1 MKLSVAHWANILV
14 RPVMHMNMHKLRIL
28 RSIMSIYEKLTKV
41 MSDRDVDAYVELI
54 HEDAE
59 IVFHKSGNKF
69 SKSEWA
75 SMVTGMMGNPK
86 FINDSSRCVY
96 ENDDIL
102 VSHDFMS
109 YPDDTKEAVMLVC
122 MLKDGKII
130 HMETGATPLN

>member
-1 MKLSVAHWANILV
+1 
-14 RPVMHMNMHKLRIL
+14 
-28 RSIMSIYEKLTKV
+28 MSIYEKLTKV

-59 IVFHKSGNKF
+59 SVFHKSGNKL

-75 SMVTGMMGNPK
+75 SMVTGMMGNSK

-130 HMETGATPLN
+130 QMETGATPLN